1 MHSIV
6 LALVT
11 MSAAPQVQA
20 MPASF
25 AGPGAPGIGGGR
37 PPAAWMTQDPADSL
51 WRAARTTL
59 ANGSA
64 REAAELY
71 RRLRTERRFA
81 NSEYRAHAYYWE
93 AYARDQI
100 GGAGELRRGLEAL
113 RQLRRQ
119 YPRFENMVEVDRLEA
134 RINAQLAAS
143 GDASAGSRVA
153 ERLDQATGQCP
164 DQEIRVAVVEA
175 LITMPAEQAMPTL
188 RQVMAR
194 KDACNA
200 PLREKAVFII
210 SQKKTPEAADLL
222 LDAAKNDPA
231 PKVREQ
237 AVFWLSQVD
246 SEKALEAIEDVIR
259 TQTDAKLLEGA
270 IFALSQQRNPRAAQI
285 LRDIA
290 GRANAP
296 GEVRKNAIFWLSQSR
311 SNDVTTFLRTL
322 YGSLTD
328 RELKEAVLFALS
340 QRRNPE
346 NADFLFEIAM
356 NANEPM
362 DLRKSALF
370 WAGQQRALPL
380 ERLGELY
387 RTMPDREMREQI
399 IFTIS
404 QRREADAIDRL
415 IEIARNERD
424 VELRKTAIFWLGQS
438 KDPRAARF
446 LAELIGS

>member
-6 LALVT
+6 IALVAL
-11 MSAAPQVQA
+11 SAAPQVQA
-20 MPASF
+20 RPASW
-25 AGPGAPGIGGGR
+25 AGPDDPRAGE
-37 PPAAWMTQDPADSL
+37 PPSAWVAQDPADSL
-51 WRAARTTL
+51 WRAARASL
-59 ANGSA
+59 AEGEA
-64 REAAELY
+64 RRAAELY
-71 RRLRTERRFA
+71 RRLRTEQRFA

-93 AYARDQI
+93 AYSREQI
-100 GGAGELRRGLEAL
+100 GGAAELRRGMEAL
-113 RQLRRQ
+113 RQLRRT

-143 GDASAGSRVA
+143 GDAAAGERVA
-153 ERLDQATGQCP
+153 ARIDQATGQCP

-200 PLREKAVFII
+200 PLREKAVFMI

-246 SEKALEAIEDVIR
+246 SERALEAIEDVLR
-259 TQTDAKLLEGA
+259 TQSDPKLLEGA
-270 IFALSQQRNPRAAQI
+270 VFALSQQRNPRAAQL

-290 GRANAP
+290 RRANAP
-296 GEVRKNAIFWLSQSR
+296 AEVRKNAIFWLSQSR
-311 SNDVTTFLRTL
+311 STDVTQFLRNL
-322 YGSLTD
+322 YGSLNDTQ
-328 RELKEAVLFALS
+328 LKETVLFALS
-340 QRRNPE
+340 QRRNNE

-356 NANEPM
+356 NARESM
-362 DLRKSALF
+362 ELRKSALF

-404 QRREADAIDRL
+404 QRREPAAVDRL
-415 IEIARNERD
+415 IDIARNERD